1 MVLEPLLEADR
12 AARLVMFADRQSGAL
27 TLPEVVQAM
36 LTATWKAPRD
46 ADPKHRSLRRVTQRV
61 ALDSMMI
68 LGGSDDASPESRA
81 YILDQLIFLA
91 RDIAAKGDE
100 DPVTASHYRQS
111 ARDIERYL
119 ENPKANAPRSA
130 SAAWGG
136 RPRSRFPLPPG
147 PPLGG
152 Q

>member
-1 MVLEPLLEADR
+1 
-12 AARLVMFADRQSGAL
+12 
-27 TLPEVVQAM
+27 
-36 LTATWKAPRD
+36 
-46 ADPKHRSLRRVTQRV
+46 VTQRV

-68 LGGSDDASPESRA
+68 LGGSDEASPEARA
-81 YILDQLIFLA
+81 FVLDQLTRLA
-91 RDIAAKGDE
+91 SEVAKRTDT
-100 DPVTASHYRQS
+100 DPITEAHYQQS
-111 ARDIERYL
+111 ARDIARYL